1 MGWLPGSG
9 PKGRS
14 AWRAVWLLAAGVG
27 AFGLVGASASDFHG
41 TIMAGG
47 SSVGVTLSSSGDTGY
62 LTFTG
67 SSGERVFV
75 KASTGTLGGSGIYTV
90 SLLNPSSTEIGST
103 GFIFGNSTKFIDT
116 TTLSSAGTYTI
127 KITPFGSTTGT
138 TTVTLSDVPS
148 DSSGSITP
156 GGSSVP
162 VSLSSPGQN
171 GALTFSGTSGDRVFV
186 TASTGTL
193 SATGTGSVIVNL
205 LSPSGGNIGST
216 SVITS
221 NLSHYIDT
229 TTLTSTGTFTVQVDP
244 QGDTT
249 GTTTITL
256 YSVAADNTS
265 TTAIDAVPVT
275 LSLAV
280 GQNALLPFRG
290 ASGQVVR
297 FDRSA
302 ISIGSATYAILNPDG
317 STLTSSGVQGTS
329 DNTMTATLGSTGV
342 FTLKVDPFQDASGSA
357 TVTLAVS
364 GDAPVASASFTTCGT
379 TPVFRAEPV
388 SGSSPTYQFQVASD
402 SGFSSVVSDSGALPV
417 TNTFSPPAGTLT
429 DGQTYYW
436 RWKSGSGSWSSGRS
450 FSIDQS
456 HLGADASPMWSD
468 GPLAVNEVNGNLLV
482 SLPGPQYPTVGGA
495 MGASISYNSLDTSDH
510 GFGAGWLFDT
520 GAATG
525 APAVLRD
532 DNLLT
537 GTSRLDAVEA
547 VFADGSSSCFMHLGQ
562 TDSYVGG
569 PGDGSLLAKNADGTW
584 TYTSGDTIASFGV
597 ADGETGLAE
606 LTSVESASA
615 GAGDGK
621 VTYTFSTSD
630 PSKVTSITDE
640 SGRSVTFTWHSL
652 NSTGCA
658 AAIVCITGPDGVTWQ
673 YIGDAGSGTSGRL
686 ATVYDGTR
694 NLATV
699 SYDGSG
705 RVHVLQNAD
714 DLDPTHASSGYNSSH
729 ALTVSYDG
737 SGRVSSVANGPI
749 SDQTDST
756 STWSFVYTP
765 GSVST
770 TATRATHGALSVG
783 SVRTAAGYTTIE
795 PPNQQ
800 GAGSPKLVKVFYDG
814 HGNVLERDDT
824 LGNITEFGY
833 DDQDE
838 QTWTEDGAGN
848 PTDVSWD
855 TVNNVPLTVTGPD
868 PGSGRPVTTY
878 RYDET
883 KAGTSSTSGPVLQG
897 LQGEYFD
904 NINLAGRPKLRQTDS
919 SVDFNWGSGGP
930 TGLGVS
936 DNFSVRWIGTITLPS
951 GGAYTFS
958 VRSDEGARLVVGR
971 LVQIDNWHDQTVTTV
986 SSPGFTYLAGTYKIE
1001 LDYYEHTGPAEVH
1014 LRWACS
1020 TCSPAISDQVVPS
1033 SALQPAWE
1041 NQTSTVTPSGRVAFS
1056 HFADPRSGQ
1065 PDYSL
1070 VTLADGTKL
1079 ITSYSYD
1086 SHGRLTEKVMPKGNA
1101 SSTIDSGGNL
1111 SGTPDSN
1118 YLTDYTYY
1126 GASDTAAPPSTCGG
1140 GSAVNQGGQLETRS
1154 VAGLTG
1160 QTSVYDSAGRQIALT
1175 DGAGTTCYSYDSEG
1189 RLTSEKAPGDSTATT
1204 STYDPAGLTLST
1216 TNAAGTDSYS
1226 YDEAGRLSDSV
1237 DSFGAETSY
1246 AYDDDGNLLTRIGAT
1261 GALSSSTNYTTSY
1274 SYDAAD
1280 EQTGMTDPASRAY
1293 SFFYDSRGNLKA
1305 TQYPNGTFGWNDI
1318 NPAGELTARYNRHD
1332 TTALS
1337 SPLPSSVPTDSSASP
1352 IVDYAYSYTADGQ
1365 ISQEVRSGGSLTT
1378 KTTDYSYDNLGR
1390 LSQVTLPSGTCRDY
1404 SYDLD
1409 SNRTQIQEASSGC
1422 SGSFSTTATY
1432 TYTPGTTPG
1441 LDELTSQTGPTRS
1454 FSYNSDGAMTG
1465 RGSDTLTWDG
1475 WGRNTGGS
1483 YSGTTLSYSYDP
1495 AGNIRSRTGG
1505 STTTR
1510 YLYGGMDSPVF
1521 ETDTSAAITVSYI
1534 HGPDG
1539 DIAHYAGPPTLGSTV
1554 TFLYDD
1560 GHGNLAATADNTGAR
1575 TNNYTYD
1582 PFGAPN
1588 DSVPSNTTTQR
1599 YVGGYDK
1606 QLDTTSNLIQMGA
1619 RPYDPTLGRFLT
1631 VDPIDG
1637 GSLNNYDY
1645 ADQDPINGYDLTGAR
1660 ACSLKACPGNPS
1672 PKHSGGLEAAAA
1684 LFLRDLINAY
1694 NLPDPEGTDP
1704 VSVEPQHNQ
1713 KGIVIREPGTTG
1725 NPNTIRVSGPTRDYP
1740 NGYVR
1745 YYNSQGQPI
1754 DPATGKPG
1762 SPAST
1767 HIQPGYK
1774 GPWKNLPKWWTG
1786 K

>member
-1 MGWLPGSG
+1 MGWLPGSSHRR
-9 PKGRS
+9 PS
-14 AWRAVWLLAAGVG
+14 VVRAFWVALLVAVGVG
-27 AFGLVGASASDFHG
+27 VFGLVGASASDFHG

-193 SATGTGSVIVNL
+193 SATGTGSVMANL

-221 NLSHYIDT
+221 NISKYIDT
-229 TTLTSTGTFTVQVDP
+229 TALSATGTFTVQVDP

-302 ISIGSATYAILNPDG
+302 ISIAAASYAILNPDG

-342 FTLKVDPFQDASGSA
+342 FTLKVDPFQDSSGSA
-357 TVTLAVS
+357 TVTLAIS

-436 RWKSGSGSWSSGRS
+436 RWKSGTGSWSSGRS
-450 FSIDQS
+450 FSINQS
-456 HLGADASPMWSD
+456 HLGADASPMWSN

-482 SLPGPQYPTVGGA
+482 SLPGPQYPTVAGA
-495 MGASISYNSLDTSDH
+495 MGASISYNSLDTTDH

-520 GAATG
+520 GAATN
-525 APAVLRD
+525 APAMLRD

-562 TDSYVGG
+562 TDSYVSG

-615 GAGDGK
+615 GAGNGK
-621 VTYTFSTSD
+621 LTYTFSTTD
-630 PSKVTSITDE
+630 PSKVTSISDE
-640 SGRSVTFTWHSL
+640 SSRTVTFTWHSL
-652 NSTGCA
+652 NPSGCST
-658 AAIVCITGPDGVTWQ
+658 AIVCVTGPDSVTWK

-686 ATVYDGTR
+686 DTVYDGTR
-694 NLATV
+694 NIATV

-705 RVHVLQNAD
+705 RVHVFQNAD

-729 ALTVSYDG
+729 SLTVSYDG
-737 SGRVSSVANGPI
+737 SGRVSSVADGPI

-756 STWSFVYTP
+756 STWSFAYTP

-770 TATRATHGALSVG
+770 TATRATHGGLSVG

-800 GAGSPKLVKVFYDG
+800 GAGSPKVAKVFYDG

-848 PTDVSWD
+848 PTDTTWD

-904 NINLAGRPKLRQTDS
+904 NINLAGRPKLRETDS
-919 SVDFNWGSGGP
+919 TVDFSWGTGGP

-971 LVQIDNWHDQTVTTV
+971 LVQMDNWHDQTVATV

-1020 TCSPAISDQVVPS
+1020 TCSPSISDQVVPS

-1041 NQTSTVTPSGRVAFS
+1041 NQTSTVSPSGRVAFN
-1056 HFADPRSGQ
+1056 HFADPTSGK

-1070 VTLADGTKL
+1070 ATLSDGTKL

-1086 SHGRLTEKVMPKGNA
+1086 SHGRITQKVMPKGNA
-1101 SSTIDSGGNL
+1101 SSTIDSSGNL

-1118 YLTDYTYY
+1118 YLTNYTYY
-1126 GASDTAAPPSTCGG
+1126 DASDTASPPSTCGG

-1154 VAGLTG
+1154 VAGLND

-1175 DGAGTTCYSYDSEG
+1175 NGAGTTCYSYNAEG
-1189 RLTSEKAPGDSTATT
+1189 RLTSEKAPGDTAATT
-1204 STYDPAGLTLST
+1204 FSYDPAGLTLST

-1226 YDEAGRLSDSV
+1226 YDEAGRLSDST
-1237 DSFGAETSY
+1237 DTFGAETSY
-1246 AYDDDGNLLTRIGAT
+1246 AYDDDGNPLTRKAAT

-1280 EQTGMTDPASRAY
+1280 QLAGMTDPASRAY
-1293 SFFYDSRGNLKA
+1293 SFFYDNRGNLKA
-1305 TQYPNGTFGWNDI
+1305 TQYPNGTFSWNDI
-1318 NPAGELTARYNRHD
+1318 NPEGELTAIYNRHD

-1337 SPLPSSVPTDSSASP
+1337 NPLPSSVPADSSSSP
-1352 IVDYAYSYTADGQ
+1352 LVDYSYSYTADGQ
-1365 ISQEVRSGGSLTT
+1365 ISQEVRTGGGLTS
-1378 KTTDYSYDNLGR
+1378 KTTGYSYDNLGR

-1409 SNRTQIQEASSGC
+1409 SNRTQIQEAASGC
-1422 SGSFSTTATY
+1422 TGSFTTTATY

-1454 FSYNSDGAMTG
+1454 FTYNSDGAMTG
-1465 RGSDTLTWDG
+1465 RGSDTLAWDG
-1475 WGRNTGGS
+1475 WGRNTGGT
-1483 YSGTTLSYSYDP
+1483 YSSTSLSYSYDP
-1495 AGNIRSRTGG
+1495 AGNIRSRTGA

-1510 YLYGGMDSPVF
+1510 YLYGGTQTPLF
-1521 ETDTSAAITVSYI
+1521 ETDTSATITLSYI
-1534 HGPDG
+1534 DGVAG
-1539 DIAHYAGPPTLGSTV
+1539 DIAHYAGPPTTGSTV
-1554 TFLYDD
+1554 TYLYDD
-1560 GHGNLAATADNTGAR
+1560 GHGSLAATADNTGAR

-1619 RPYDPTLGRFLT
+1619 RPYDPALGRFLSI
-1631 VDPIDG
+1631 DPVDG

-1645 ADQDPINGYDLTGAR
+1645 AGQDPTNSYDLTGTKDCAG
-1660 ACSLKACPGNPS
+1660 CSAWTDLMEYLLGDTNVVLDNPQ
-1672 PKHSGGLEAAAA
+1672 E
-1684 LFLRDLINAY
+1684 FL
-1694 NLPDPEGTDP
+1694 EGTTIQEAKQAGLFERLRKAGWKVARISGKTGRGFKFLSPNKSDA
-1704 VSVEPQHNQ
+1704 
-1713 KGIVIREPGTTG
+1713 VIWERDVPWHYGG
-1725 NPNTIRVSGPTRDYP
+1725 RPYWRISRFGKVTRW
-1740 NGYVR
+1740 R
-1745 YYNSQGQPI
+1745 
-1754 DPATGKPG
+1754 AFR
-1762 SPAST
+1762 
-1767 HIQPGYK
+1767 
-1774 GPWKNLPKWWTG
+1774 
-1786 K
+1786 